1 MGRFDRGN
9 RGGGFNAG
17 RGRDREFSGGNR
29 FSRDRPERREMFDV
43 TCTQC
48 GKDARVPFKPTG
60 SKPVLCSD
68 CFSKDGGD
76 RRSSGSANS
85 SEDLK
90 QINAKLDKIIAI
102 LKELEL
108 DYDEDSTEESD
119 DSDDDEEEN

>member
-1 MGRFDRGN
+1 MGRFDRNN

-43 TCTQC
+43 TCTKC
-48 GKDARVPFKPTG
+48 GKDAQVPFKPTG
-60 SKPVLCSD
+60 NKPVLCSD

-76 RRSSGSANS
+76 RRSNGGNS
-85 SEDLK
+85 SVDLS

-102 LKELEL
+102 LQDLEL
-108 DYDEDSTEESD
+108 DVESDELDDEDSDSEEESQ
-119 DSDDDEEEN
+119 